1 MIFRE
6 SLRDNIQH
14 RITVNQMRIVMQ
26 LSTQRLLIGMHSLT
40 TFTTSVMITIM
51 DSQQIT
57 RKLTIYISQRREKRI
72 MTELVLLG
80 LIGIGLF
87 IFAIGFAVI
96 NEAYYAAPGHRLE
109 AVFDFFKRMF
119 EGG

>member
-1 MIFRE
+1 
-6 SLRDNIQH
+6 
-14 RITVNQMRIVMQ
+14 
-26 LSTQRLLIGMHSLT
+26 
-40 TFTTSVMITIM
+40 
-51 DSQQIT
+51 
-57 RKLTIYISQRREKRI
+57 